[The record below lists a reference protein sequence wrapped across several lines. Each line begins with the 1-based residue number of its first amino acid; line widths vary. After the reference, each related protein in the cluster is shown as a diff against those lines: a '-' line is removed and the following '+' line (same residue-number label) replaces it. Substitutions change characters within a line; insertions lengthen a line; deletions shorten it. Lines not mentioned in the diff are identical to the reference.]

1 MTNVELQELCLAL
14 MRADTD
20 HEIVALLSDA
30 GLWNDA
36 ALWRYIG
43 DMENNYSQI
52 GNQQAEPIASLA
64 EKIVNS
70 IDARVTDACLIAGLD
85 PIGDNAPKSVR
96 EAVARFFGDG
106 ADGNGQIVNWDRAKT
121 LAESLLITVAATGHK
136 PETGSPSI
144 TIADAGEGQE
154 PDGQP
159 NTFMSI
165 NRSNKLRIPFVQG
178 KYNMGGLGALNFC
191 DTANRFQLVV
201 SRRNPALLSAE
212 SSTRAQQWGFTI
224 VRREAPV
231 GNQKH
236 ASFTYLAPVGA
247 NGRDGNVLAF
257 DAETWPIFPVDD
269 ATGHDAY
276 SRMAEYGSLVK
287 LYEYKWKGSKSNII
301 TTGDGLLRR
310 LDQALPELALPVRLY
325 ECRDYGGHA
334 GSYSNNLTGL
344 TVRLDLDRADNL
356 DDSIENPRRSSIDID
371 GQRIKV
377 RVFVFKKGKAKNYR
391 RDRSAII
398 MVVNGQTH
406 ATFSKDFFTR
416 KNVKLGYLAD
426 EMLVVLDCSD
436 LSGLTRDD
444 LFMNSRDRVK
454 ETEISERI
462 MDELEDLLKRDE
474 GLRELQNRR
483 RKEEM
488 ENRLS
493 DNQPLADAFK
503 DILRSDP
510 TLERLFL
517 TGGSIPTPF
526 SRQGAGAGT
535 GGQFVGKSYPSYWRF
550 KNKPQGEE
558 LQRTAHYGSS
568 PRIEFETD
576 VDNTYFDRSDNP
588 HFHEGE
594 WRVFRKDVDPP
605 VPIPGCRMDGPR
617 EGIAVLHLT
626 LPEDIGVRDE
636 LPLEVEVGDDTMIEP
651 FLNRLTLRIIP
662 ANGSGGGNGR
672 STSSN
677 RGQGDRGGNTNLAL
691 PAVKPVKE
699 IEWETHK
706 FTENDVLRVVRTPGD
721 DDRDQLDFYINVD
734 NKHLKSTQKNAKKD
748 ANLVLLE
755 RQFIYANVLIGMAL
769 LNDEKRVPRPEEE
782 DDDETE
788 QDAKGTE
795 DRIRRITAALAPII
809 LPMVDVLSS
818 LSLDDAISE

>member
-1 MTNVELQELCLAL
+1 MTNSELQELCLSL
-14 MRADTD
+14 MRADTEE
-20 HEIVALLSDA
+20 EIVTLLTAA
-30 GLWNDA
+30 GFWNKPGR
-36 ALWRYIG
+36 WRYIG
-43 DMENNYSQI
+43 DTENNYSQV

-64 EKIVNS
+64 EKLVNS
-70 IDARVTDACLIAGLD
+70 IDARVTNACLMAGID
-85 PIGDNAPKSVR
+85 PTSDDAPKSVR
-96 EAVARFFGDG
+96 AAVGRFYGDG
-106 ADGNGQIVNWDRAKT
+106 ADRNGQIVNWGKAKT

-154 PDGQP
+154 PDAQP
-159 NTFMSI
+159 DTFMSI
-165 NRSNKLRIPFVQG
+165 NRSNKLRIACVQG

-191 DTANRFQLVV
+191 DTTNRFQLVV
-201 SRRNPALLSAE
+201 SRRNPALLSAGA
-212 SSTRAQQWGFTI
+212 STRAHQWVFTI
-224 VRREAPV
+224 VRREPPL

-236 ASFTYLAPVGA
+236 ASFTYLAPEGA
-247 NGRDGNVLAF
+247 TERDGGVLAF
-257 DAETWPIFPVDD
+257 DADQWPIFPVDD

-276 SRMAEYGSLVK
+276 SRMADFGSLVK

-301 TTGDGLLRR
+301 TSGDGLLRR

-325 ECRDYGGHA
+325 ECRDYGGHT

-377 RVFVFKKGKAKNYR
+377 RVFVFKKGRAKNYR

-436 LSGLTRDD
+436 LSGMTRDD

-488 ENRLS
+488 EERLS

-503 DILRSDP
+503 DILKSDP

-517 TGGSIPTPF
+517 TGTSIPTPF
-526 SRQGAGAGT
+526 SRQGSGEGT

-550 KNKPQGEE
+550 RNKVQGEE
-558 LQRTAHYGSS
+558 LRRTAHHGSS
-568 PRIEFETD
+568 PRVEFETD

-588 HFHEGE
+588 DFHEGE

-605 VPIPGCRMDGPR
+605 VAIPGCRMDGPR
-617 EGIAVLHLT
+617 EGIAILHLT
-626 LPEDIGVRDE
+626 LPADVGVGDE
-636 LPLEVEVGDDTMIEP
+636 LPLEVEVGDDTMVEP
-651 FLNRLTLRIIP
+651 FVNRLTLRIIAP
-662 ANGSGGGNGR
+662 GGGGGGNGG
-672 STSSN
+672 SASSN
-677 RGQGDRGGNTNLAL
+677 RGRGDRGGNSNLTL
-691 PAVKPVKE
+691 PEVIPVKE
-699 IEWETHK
+699 SEWGTHE
-706 FTENDVLRVVRTPGD
+706 FTENDALRVVRTSGD
-721 DDRDQLDFYINVD
+721 DDRDQLDFYVNVD
-734 NKHLKSTQKNAKKD
+734 NKHLKTTQKNAKKD
-748 ANLVLLE
+748 TNLVLLE
-755 RQFIYANVLIGMAL
+755 RQFMYANVLIGMAL
-769 LNDEKRVPRPEEE
+769 LNAEKAAPGP
-782 DDDETE
+782 DDADDTE
-788 QDAKGTE
+788 KDGTGTE
-795 DRIRRITAALAPII
+795 DRIRRLTAALAPVI

-818 LSLDDAISE
+818 LSIEDAISG